1 MPPDPHCYCIFF
13 FRLRVEGKMEV
24 GRKKGKE
31 GRKWGEKEAGR
42 QAKRKEGR
50 GVKKC
55 GIKKR
60 LLPI

>member
-1 MPPDPHCYCIFF
+1 
-13 FRLRVEGKMEV
+13 MEV